1 MAKKKNR
8 KKRRP
13 PVRPGSPEQAAPE
26 DRQSRKEQ
34 ARLEREA
41 RIKRARR
48 RQLLRRLSRAG
59 IVLLVIAG
67 IAAAIWFAQSGSR
80 RAQQAATRAAERLDC
95 TEVQS
100 KPEAGREHISAQDPP
115 PTYPSKPATSGPH
128 RGDATLGTDADLDV
142 FPDPIDES
150 LEPLA
155 VHNLEHGYVFLY
167 YRADGAESL
176 PADVQGSL
184 GDLARE
190 TAKVVLAPYPDLP
203 QGTSLA
209 LTAWNKLQTCPSVTD
224 AGAAVTVAESFVD
237 RFGGANGEAPEPN
250 AA

>member
-1 MAKKKNR
+1 MAKRKNR

-13 PVRPGSPEQAAPE
+13 PARPGTPEQAAPQ
-26 DRQSRKEQ
+26 DRQGRKEQ
-34 ARLEREA
+34 ARVEREA

-48 RQLLRRLSRAG
+48 RQMLRRLTRVG
-59 IVLLVIAG
+59 IVVLVIAV
-67 IAAAIWFAQSGSR
+67 IAAVVWFAQSGSR
-80 RAQQAATRAAERLDC
+80 RAQQAAARAAERLRC

-100 KPEAGREHISAQDPP
+100 KPEAGRDHITAQDPP
-115 PTYPSKPATSGPH
+115 PTYPSRPATSGPH

-150 LEPLA
+150 LEALA

-167 YRADGAESL
+167 YRADGPGSL
-176 PADVQGSL
+176 PATVQDAL

-190 TAKVVLAPYPDLP
+190 RSKVVLAPYPSLP

-209 LTAWNKLQTCPSVTD
+209 FTAWNKLQTCPAVTD
-224 AGAAVTVAESFVD
+224 ADAAVTVAGSFVD

>member
-1 MAKKKNR
+1 MAKRKNR

-13 PVRPGSPEQAAPE
+13 PVRPGAPEQAGPQ
-26 DRQSRKEQ
+26 DRQGRKEQ

-48 RQLLRRLSRAG
+48 RQLLRRLWRAG
-59 IVLLVIAG
+59 IVLLVIAA
-67 IAAAIWFAQSGSR
+67 IAATVWFAQSGSR
-80 RAQQAATRAAERLDC
+80 RAQQAAVQAAERIGCADV
-95 TEVQS
+95 ES
-100 KPEAGREHISAQDPP
+100 KAEAGRDHITAQDPP
-115 PTYPSKPATSGPH
+115 PAYPSQPATSGPH

-167 YRADGAESL
+167 YRADGPDSL
-176 PADVQGSL
+176 PGNVQDAL
-184 GDLARE
+184 GELARE
-190 TAKVVLAPYPDLP
+190 RPKVVLAPYPSLP

-209 LTAWNKLQTCPSVTD
+209 FTAWNKLQTCPRVTD
-224 AGAAVTVAESFVD
+224 AEGAVTVAGGFID
-237 RFGGANGEAPEPN
+237 RFGGASGEAPEPN